1 MASPNSSQTRVFASR
16 TVRAAA
22 CLACR
27 YLSTSRVRSPTGQ
40 HGPIG
45 LLLQPD
51 GILLLPVSTTGFG
64 GCRHDRHQRPW
75 RPQLRTIAASTM
87 EAENMVH
94 SDSMSPA
101 SLGICE
107 KLFRRWELKTSLTE
121 GSARRSQQ
129 TLTIRL
135 GLPGLSNFLLCQRI
149 QLTTRW

>member
-1 MASPNSSQTRVFASR
+1 
-16 TVRAAA
+16 
-22 CLACR
+22 
-27 YLSTSRVRSPTGQ
+27 
-40 HGPIG
+40 
-45 LLLQPD
+45 
-51 GILLLPVSTTGFG
+51 
-64 GCRHDRHQRPW
+64 
-75 RPQLRTIAASTM
+75 M

-107 KLFRRWELKTSLTE
+107 KLFRRWELKKTSLTE

-149 QLTTRW
+149 QLTTTRVSWCHDALMDTLMLEHGVRYGQTVTSTEVQ

>member
-1 MASPNSSQTRVFASR
+1 
-16 TVRAAA
+16 
-22 CLACR
+22 
-27 YLSTSRVRSPTGQ
+27 
-40 HGPIG
+40 
-45 LLLQPD
+45 
-51 GILLLPVSTTGFG
+51 
-64 GCRHDRHQRPW
+64 
-75 RPQLRTIAASTM
+75 M

-149 QLTTRW
+149 QLTTR

>member
-1 MASPNSSQTRVFASR
+1 
-16 TVRAAA
+16 
-22 CLACR
+22 
-27 YLSTSRVRSPTGQ
+27 
-40 HGPIG
+40 
-45 LLLQPD
+45 
-51 GILLLPVSTTGFG
+51 
-64 GCRHDRHQRPW
+64 
-75 RPQLRTIAASTM
+75 M

-135 GLPGLSNFLLCQRI
+135 GLPGLYPTSSSASGANSPPGGDR
-149 QLTTRW
+149 LTAQPLSLPECPRHTAGDQMKPQQSRSSTSGLGCPGATCTDGHPYA

>member
-1 MASPNSSQTRVFASR
+1 MASPNSSQTPEFLPPGPSGLQ
-16 TVRAAA
+16 A

-27 YLSTSRVRSPTGQ
+27 YLSTCVRSPTGQ

-51 GILLLPVSTTGFG
+51 GIPYFRCPPPGSGVAATTGTRDLASTTSN
-64 GCRHDRHQRPW
+64 RRS
-75 RPQLRTIAASTM
+75 STM